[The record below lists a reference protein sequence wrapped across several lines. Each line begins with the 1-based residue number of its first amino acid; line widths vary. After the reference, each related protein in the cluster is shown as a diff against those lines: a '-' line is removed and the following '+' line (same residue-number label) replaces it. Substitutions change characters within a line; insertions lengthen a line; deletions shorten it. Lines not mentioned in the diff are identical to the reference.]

1 MSEINTEMQDTIQIT
16 PAAIAEVKRL
26 ISKQKEDS
34 LMLRVGVQ
42 GGGCSGL
49 SYAMSFDDKINQYDR
64 VIEINGLKIVI
75 DQKSLIYMGG
85 TTIDFSNELLTG
97 GFQFENPKSLRG
109 CSCGTSF
116 SV

>member
-1 MSEINTEMQDTIQIT
+1 MSEINTETQETIHMT

-26 ISKQKEDS
+26 IAEQKEENS
-34 LMLRVGVQ
+34 ILRVGVK

-49 SYAMSFDDKINQYDR
+49 SYAMSFDNKIDEYDR
-64 VIEINGLKIVI
+64 VIETEGLKIVI
-75 DQKSLIYMGG
+75 DQKSLIYIGG
-85 TTIDFSNELLTG
+85 TTIDFSTELLTG